1 MLDLEDIS
9 LRTRYIRSAANVWA
23 DQLSRRENE
32 DDWMLGWKCFRQL
45 EQRFG
50 PNTVE
55 RFATANNTHLPRF
68 NAQFHSPGTEG
79 VDALA
84 RNWVDENNFVNT
96 PWPLLGQV
104 AQKLR
109 DEGATATVVAPYWV
123 TATWWTELQ
132 DLASEILVIPAS
144 RDLFLPGARGSSES
158 VGPPSWD
165 VAIFRVPGRPP
176 T

>member
-1 MLDLEDIS
+1 
-9 LRTRYIRSAANVWA
+9 
-23 DQLSRRENE
+23 
-32 DDWMLGWKCFRQL
+32 MLGWRYFRQL

-50 PNTVE
+50 PHTVE

-68 NAQFHSPGTEG
+68 NARFYSPGTEG
-79 VDALA
+79 VDAMA
-84 RNWVDENNFVNT
+84 RSSENENNFVNP
-96 PWPLLGQV
+96 PWSLLGQV

-132 DLASEILVIPAS
+132 NLASEILVIPAS
-144 RDLFLPGARGSSES
+144 QDLFLPGARGSSVS
-158 VGPPSWD
+158 VGQPSWD
-165 VAIFRVPGRPP
+165 VAIFRVPGHQR